1 MEGMTLRKARI
12 IAGLTQQ
19 QVADKLGISTPTYRN
34 LERNPDRL
42 TLKQALQLSEIL
54 GQPLDVLFFYASA

>member
-1 MEGMTLRKARI
+1 MERMTLKKARI

-19 QVADKLGISTPTYRN
+19 EVADKLGISTPTYRN
-34 LERNPDRL
+34 LERNPERL
-42 TLKQALQLSEIL
+42 TLKQAMQLSEIL